1 MHKFFVLCLSN
12 KHATIRTHLPVMARD
27 QKQAVKIA
35 RGAGLIPYGVIAG
48 K

>member
-1 MHKFFVLCLSN
+1 MRKFFVLCLGN
-12 KHATIRTHLPVMARD
+12 KHSAIRTHLPVMARD

-35 RGAGLIPYGVIAG
+35 RGAGLVPYGVILG